1 MTRLEIVPLEEH
13 VARADRLPEVDDGVV
28 PFVVIGVAEVTRGGA
43 APDPYAPCRPVS
55 GAGRSD
61 ALSPEL
67 SRAAREQDLRAKVRR
82 ETGGD
87 GGSSPGAWR
96 RSPRARS

>member
-1 MTRLEIVPLEEH
+1 MGSPEEDEGM
-13 VARADRLPEVDDGVV
+13 VAL
-28 PFVVIGVAEVTRGGA
+28 VVIGVAEVTRGGA

-67 SRAAREQDLRAKVRR
+67 FQTAREQDVRAIVRR

-87 GGSSPGAWR
+87 EGSSPGAWR
-96 RSPRARS
+96 RSPTARS